1 MEHEFREKV
10 PYKNKLKVYILLGI
24 YLFIFG
30 QLRTFLFECL
40 TYNDK
45 LVLYF

>member
-10 PYKNKLKVYILLGI
+10 PYKNKLKVYILLGFI
-24 YLFIFG
+24 FIFG